1 MSGFVN
7 KVVEIGTLGLVEDVT
22 GSEAAQES
30 AKSAARTAAGAQQS
44 GLDYLKETEALP
56 QQYRQEGL
64 GQLAGIYGFEGGDP
78 DALANLERSPIYQAI
93 MSSADIGEESV
104 LARASK
110 MGMTRSGD
118 VEYDLADFNSRLKQ
132 QALMQSLSGIQG
144 MARLPSMAPQIATG
158 IAGVGRT
165 LAQGETAASQAE
177 QDITGMIIGGASQAA
192 GGYYSDARLK
202 SNVVAKGRR
211 NGHEWFAWDWNRLAK
226 KLGLEGKGEG
236 VIADKVE
243 VYMPEAI
250 KIHEGY
256 KTVDYDMLGV

>member
-1 MSGFVN
+1 MTGFIKKMTIDPLQ
-7 KVVEIGTLGLVEDVT
+7 KVIGAVT
-22 GSEAAQES
+22 GS
-30 AKSAARTAAGAQQS
+30 TAAGEASERGAQMAADAQMA

-64 GQLAGIYGFEGGDP
+64 GALAGIYGLEGGDP
-78 DALANLERSPIYQAI
+78 DALASLERSPIYQAI

-104 LARASK
+104 LTRASQ

-144 MARLPSMAPQIATG
+144 MAQLPSMAPQIASGT
-158 IAGVGRT
+158 AGVGRT
-165 LAQGETAASQAE
+165 LAQGQIAKGRSFQEGMGMAISAGAAAF
-177 QDITGMIIGGASQAA
+177 
-192 GGYYSDARLK
+192 SDQRLK
-202 SNVVAKGRR
+202 SNLVAKGKR
-211 NGHEWFAWDWNRLAK
+211 NGHEWFTWDWNRLAK
-226 KLGLEGKGEG
+226 KLGIEGKGEG
-236 VIADKVE
+236 VLADKVE
-243 VYMPEAI
+243 KYLPEAI